1 MIEIFIDTDV
11 LIDLLAER
19 TPYYNDAAI
28 IFSLADNGLIK
39 IYISSLC
46 FSNIHY
52 IISKLKSK
60 NESIK
65 ALRKLRILVNVL
77 NVNANTIDS
86 ALNSDFKDF
95 EDAIQYFTP
104 LQNQVSM
111 IITRNTKDYNVS
123 QLPVKTPAE
132 FIKFLKA

>member
-95 EDAIQYFTP
+95 EDAIQYFTA